1 MREGYFRIEFYKMD
15 GTADADGAKRVFDY
29 CAENENYS
37 DWFTGDFINPRD
49 GDSETDTMFTLDGN
63 RWVQNLNA
71 ETEDRALDGTPLN
84 LGDWLLPACREA
96 KAERVI
102 ASAMISGATL
112 SRDDWWYWDDCW
124 YEEVLYENGAE
135 VHDYVLPYFNLSWA
149 PELFLFK
156 KVGGGVRVHVKARE
170 EFENSFRPLRGVF
183 RSKKTGEKVLG
194 GYIVHYKDDGDHV
207 CDYFSE
213 GLTLTFEIGRV
224 KAALSDDDDGLS
236 DEDKEVLSDDDDGL
250 SDEDKEVLLELFR
263 SEEFARLYDDD
274 NDADEGDDDTPASNS
289 ALRLRFLSD
298 DDAEVVREFVR
309 LYNYDNDADE
319 DAADWTFEG
328 FDCEK
333 DFFALYGAQGEEDY
347 KCVFG
352 DEEDY
357 VDYSTDLE
365 EYDPLEDD
373 E

>member
-1 MREGYFRIEFYKMD
+1 MREGFYRIEFYKMD

-37 DWFTGDFINPRD
+37 GWFKGDFFD
-49 GDSETDTMFTLDGN
+49 DYESFETDTMFTLDGN
-63 RWVQNLNA
+63 RWVKNLYA
-71 ETEDRALDGTPLN
+71 EGEEFSLEIGTPLN
-84 LGDWLLPACREA
+84 LDDWLLPACREA

-102 ASAMISGATL
+102 ASAMISHATF
-112 SRDDWWYWDDCW
+112 SWDDCK

-135 VHDYVLPYFNLSWA
+135 VRYYQLPYFNLSWA
-149 PELFLFK
+149 PSRFLFK
-156 KVGGGVRVHVKARE
+156 KLWGGVRVHVKAVE
-170 EFENSFRPLRGVF
+170 ETENSFRPLRGVF
-183 RSKKTGEKVLG
+183 KKKTGEKVLG
-194 GYIVHYKDDGDHV
+194 GYVVHYKDDGDDIDK
-207 CDYFSE
+207 CP
-213 GLTLTFEIGRV
+213 LTFEIGRV
-224 KAALSDDDDGLS
+224 KAALSDDDDGAALS
-236 DEDKEVLSDDDDGL
+236 DDDGGAALSDDDDGL
-250 SDEDKEVLLELFR
+250 SDEDKEVLMELFR

-333 DFFALYGAQGEEDY
+333 DFFALYGAQGEENY
-347 KCVFG
+347 ECVCG

-357 VDYSTDLE
+357 DDYGTPLE
-365 EYDPLEDD
+365 EDNPFEDD

>member
-1 MREGYFRIEFYKMD
+1 MREGFYRIEFYKMD
-15 GTADADGAKRVFDY
+15 GTADAEGAKRVFDY

-37 DWFTGDFINPRD
+37 DWFTGDFITMD
-49 GDSETDTMFTLDGN
+49 DDSETDTMFTLDGN
-63 RWVQNLNA
+63 RWMQNLNA

-84 LGDWLLPACREA
+84 FEDWLLPACREA

-135 VHDYVLPYFNLSWA
+135 VHGYMLPYFNLSWA
-149 PELFLFK
+149 PERFLFK

-170 EFENSFRPLRGVF
+170 EVENPLRPLRGAF
-183 RSKKTGEKVLG
+183 KKKTGEKVLG
-194 GYIVHYKDDGDHV
+194 GYVVHYKDDGDDFK
-207 CDYFSE
+207 CR
-213 GLTLTFEIGRV
+213 TLTFEIGRV
-224 KAALSDDDDGLS
+224 KASFSVYDDSLA
-236 DEDKEVLSDDDDGL
+236 DED
-250 SDEDKEVLLELFR
+250 
-263 SEEFARLYDDD
+263 
-274 NDADEGDDDTPASNS
+274 EG
-289 ALRLRFLSD
+289 
-298 DDAEVVREFVR
+298 AEAVREFVR

-347 KCVFG
+347 ECVFG

-357 VDYSTDLE
+357 IDYATDLE
-365 EYDPLEDD
+365 EYNPFEDD

>member
-37 DWFTGDFINPRD
+37 DWFTGDFITMD
-49 GDSETDTMFTLDGN
+49 DDSETDTMFALDGN

-71 ETEDRALDGTPLN
+71 ETEDRALGGTPLN
-84 LGDWLLPACREA
+84 LEDWLLPACREA

-102 ASAMISGATL
+102 ASAMISHATF
-112 SRDDWWYWDDCW
+112 SWDDCW
-124 YEEVLYENGAE
+124 YDEVLYENGAE
-135 VHDYVLPYFNLSWA
+135 VHHYVLPYFNLSWA
-149 PELFLFK
+149 PERFLFK
-156 KVGGGVRVHVKARE
+156 KVWGGVRVHVKARE
-170 EFENSFRPLRGVF
+170 EVENSFRPLRGVF
-183 RSKKTGEKVLG
+183 KKKTGEEVLG
-194 GYIVHYKDDGDHV
+194 GYVVHYKDDGDYV
-207 CDYFSE
+207 LEC
-213 GLTLTFEIGRV
+213 GALTFEIGRV
-224 KAALSDDDDGLS
+224 KAALSDDDDGLA
-236 DEDKEVLSDDDDGL
+236 DEDKG
-250 SDEDKEVLLELFR
+250 
-263 SEEFARLYDDD
+263 SEA
-274 NDADEGDDDTPASNS
+274 
-289 ALRLRFLSD
+289 
-298 DDAEVVREFVR
+298 VREFVR

-347 KCVFG
+347 KCVYG

-357 VDYSTDLE
+357 VDYATDLE
-365 EYDPLEDD
+365 EYNPFEDD

>member
-1 MREGYFRIEFYKMD
+1 MREGFFRIEFYKMD

-37 DWFTGDFINPRD
+37 DWFTGDFINPMD
-49 GDSETDTMFTLDGN
+49 DDSETDTMFTLDGN

-71 ETEDRALDGTPLN
+71 ETEDRALGGTPLN

-102 ASAMISGATL
+102 ASAMISHATF
-112 SRDDWWYWDDCW
+112 SWDDCW
-124 YEEVLYENGAE
+124 YEEVLYENGAK
-135 VHDYVLPYFNLSWA
+135 VHHYVLPYFNLSWA
-149 PELFLFK
+149 PERFLFK
-156 KVGGGVRVHVKARE
+156 KTEGGVRVHVKARE
-170 EFENSFRPLRGVF
+170 ETENSFRPLRGVF

-194 GYIVHYKDDGDHV
+194 GYVVHYKDDGDDIDE
-207 CDYFSE
+207 CA
-213 GLTLTFEIGRV
+213 LTFEIGRV

-236 DEDKEVLSDDDDGL
+236 DEGDGL
-250 SDEDKEVLLELFR
+250 TDEDAEVVMEGVRLL
-263 SEEFARLYDDD
+263 
-274 NDADEGDDDTPASNS
+274 ADEDVADWTFEDFDDTPASNS

-357 VDYSTDLE
+357 CDYAINLE
-365 EYDPLEDD
+365 EDNPLEDD

>member
-37 DWFTGDFINPRD
+37 GWFKGDFFD
-49 GDSETDTMFTLDGN
+49 DYESFETDTMFTLDGN
-63 RWVQNLNA
+63 RWVKNLYA
-71 ETEDRALDGTPLN
+71 EGEEFSLEIGTPLN
-84 LGDWLLPACREA
+84 LDDWLLPACREA

-102 ASAMISGATL
+102 ASAMISHATF
-112 SRDDWWYWDDCW
+112 SWDDCK

-135 VHDYVLPYFNLSWA
+135 VRYYQLPYFNLSWA
-149 PELFLFK
+149 PSRFLFK
-156 KVGGGVRVHVKARE
+156 KLWGGVRVHVKAVE
-170 EFENSFRPLRGVF
+170 ETENSFRPLRGVF
-183 RSKKTGEKVLG
+183 KKKTGEKVLG
-194 GYIVHYKDDGDHV
+194 GYVVHYKDDGDDIDK
-207 CDYFSE
+207 CP
-213 GLTLTFEIGRV
+213 LTFEIGRV
-224 KAALSDDDDGLS
+224 KAALSDDDDSL
-236 DEDKEVLSDDDDGL
+236 
-250 SDEDKEVLLELFR
+250 
-263 SEEFARLYDDD
+263 
-274 NDADEGDDDTPASNS
+274 ADE
-289 ALRLRFLSD
+289 D

>member
-1 MREGYFRIEFYKMD
+1 MQEGYFRIEFYKMD

-37 DWFTGDFINPRD
+37 DWFTGDFITMD
-49 GDSETDTMFTLDGN
+49 DDSETDTMFALDGN
-63 RWVQNLNA
+63 RWMQNLNA
-71 ETEDRALDGTPLN
+71 DTEDRALDGTPLN
-84 LGDWLLPACREA
+84 LEDWLLPACREA

-135 VHDYVLPYFNLSWA
+135 VHGYMLPYFNLSWA
-149 PELFLFK
+149 PERFLFK
-156 KVGGGVRVHVKARE
+156 KLWGGVRVHVKARE
-170 EFENSFRPLRGVF
+170 EVENSFRPLRGVF

-194 GYIVHYKDDGDHV
+194 GYVVHYKDDGDDFK
-207 CDYFSE
+207 CR
-213 GLTLTFEIGRV
+213 TLTFEIGRV
-224 KAALSDDDDGLS
+224 KAALSVSKCRALTFEIGRVKAELS
-236 DEDKEVLSDDDDGL
+236 DEDDGL
-250 SDEDKEVLLELFR
+250 
-263 SEEFARLYDDD
+263 
-274 NDADEGDDDTPASNS
+274 ADEG
-289 ALRLRFLSD
+289 
-298 DDAEVVREFVR
+298 AEVVREFVR

-333 DFFALYGAQGEEDY
+333 DFFALYGAQGEENY
-347 KCVFG
+347 ECVFG

-357 VDYSTDLE
+357 SDYATDLE
-365 EYDPLEDD
+365 EYNPLEDD